1 MENDFRNAVY
11 CPQCR
16 REVSA
21 DADYCPHCGAAVS
34 MEARRREATAGQPPL
49 GQPRSAQQSAQW
61 RLWLWVPPLR
71 GVVRYPVLRVYQ
83 YVCMVFAWLSL
94 VWWGLSSLIG
104 TIAFLSNA
112 REMRAEEVMLPLLAI
127 IGFGIMALFL
137 FLSLRA
143 LVEGIQ
149 VYLDIED
156 NTRATAARLGDA
168 TDRGEPGE

>member
-1 MENDFRNAVY
+1 MESDFTNPVY

-16 REVSA
+16 RQVSA

-34 MEARRREATAGQPPL
+34 VEARRREATAGQPPP

-61 RLWLWVPPLR
+61 RIWLWVPPLR
-71 GVVRYPVLRVYQ
+71 GVVRYPVLRMYQ
-83 YVCMVFAWLSL
+83 YICMVFAWLQLGWACLCFVVASIA
-94 VWWGLSSLIG
+94 VVS
-104 TIAFLSNA
+104 TIDENDQSGF
-112 REMRAEEVMLPLLAI
+112 MVLLALLLI
-127 IGFGIMALFL
+127 PIVAAFI